1 MEDMKRIT
9 DWLCAL
15 GINLINVN
23 KLLYT
28 VKGFRKRYASVDIFF
43 TIPWWKYYGLYS
55 DYAARLCFMSS
66 VGKTQSKIGVLYP
79 TSSAW
84 SMFDPKTGNSNL
96 DPVWQIMQESLV
108 SVTDALIRKH
118 WSFDYLFEEVLL
130 KAKIDRSRL
139 LTNKVNYSVLI
150 LPSTA
155 TLRKELWEKIEMFI
169 NQGGKVI
176 VLDLL
181 PFQSP
186 DENWNIREKIK
197 DIVGVDPDAHNE
209 RVVELWEIR
218 KGDIPSQNPLQN
230 DDRKNKVIILSTIK
244 KREEFEDDLDN
255 LLSSFLTK
263 DIEIL
268 GQGARNIITSH
279 RVFSNADIFF
289 FANQSPR
296 QIDTKI
302 KLKTKE
308 RIELWNPEDGKI
320 YRIKTNRNKFGTTLS
335 YAFNR
340 YESIFLLTKK
350 GQMNKENNFEKEMR
364 SQEEI
369 LLCDEWSFRTEKPNM
384 LKLDLTIRPDPCE
397 RGYQE
402 EWYKLDD
409 DKRWVELGE
418 DLFLPESVKLKGDRT
433 YWVRSKIQM
442 NYIPSELFLIVD
454 DLIYSEAYINGKK
467 LTGAQQIVL
476 WDKENLRFK
485 INRYIKIGDNS
496 IVVRVQFPNWWP
508 EKGLTRAGVD
518 PIVLLGEFT
527 AKKEDRIWQINPEAQ
542 KIRTGSWHEQGY
554 PNYAGTAIYKQ
565 VVDLP
570 PIEGKV
576 LLKANE
582 VRDVLEIWV
591 NGNKVATRPWPPF
604 IADIT
609 DCVHEGSNQ
618 IELKVTNTMVNLFG
632 RPKPS
637 GLLGSCSII
646 TIKS

>member
-1 MEDMKRIT
+1 
-9 DWLCAL
+9 
-15 GINLINVN
+15 
-23 KLLYT
+23 
-28 VKGFRKRYASVDIFF
+28 
-43 TIPWWKYYGLYS
+43 
-55 DYAARLCFMSS
+55 
-66 VGKTQSKIGVLYP
+66 
-79 TSSAW
+79 
-84 SMFDPKTGNSNL
+84 
-96 DPVWQIMQESLV
+96 
-108 SVTDALIRKH
+108 
-118 WSFDYLFEEVLL
+118 
-130 KAKIDRSRL
+130 
-139 LTNKVNYSVLI
+139 
-150 LPSTA
+150 
-155 TLRKELWEKIEMFI
+155 
-169 NQGGKVI
+169 
-176 VLDLL
+176 
-181 PFQSP
+181 
-186 DENWNIREKIK
+186 
-197 DIVGVDPDAHNE
+197 
-209 RVVELWEIR
+209 
-218 KGDIPSQNPLQN
+218 
-230 DDRKNKVIILSTIK
+230 
-244 KREEFEDDLDN
+244 
-255 LLSSFLTK
+255 
-263 DIEIL
+263 
-268 GQGARNIITSH
+268 
-279 RVFSNADIFF
+279 
-289 FANQSPR
+289 
-296 QIDTKI
+296 
-302 KLKTKE
+302 
-308 RIELWNPEDGKI
+308 
-320 YRIKTNRNKFGTTLS
+320 
-335 YAFNR
+335 
-340 YESIFLLTKK
+340 
-350 GQMNKENNFEKEMR
+350 MNKENNFEKEMR